1 MDATHHISS
10 ANNCTAIIDEFK
22 HRHGLHKIIA
32 FSGGADAE
40 LNGISREDPLQ
51 SQYKQCAASIE
62 ERLIG
67 DAVKKFSGHRIAILT
82 GGTNWG
88 VPKTAIIEAKKCGL
102 KTIAVFPLAGKKHAL
117 GEEFRDLT
125 FCIEPMCGE
134 SQWGDESSVFT
145 NLLDGV
151 IVYGGG
157 AGTLTEC
164 AHLLKINEALLK
176 SGNASLKYIVPLA
189 GTGGVADGLPFI
201 WAKPEVRNRCM
212 PNHRVTGG
220 TEAADIII
228 EKLNL
233 FDFYD

>member
-1 MDATHHISS
+1 MESHHVVGSIG
-10 ANNCTAIIDEFK
+10 NCTAVIDEFK
-22 HRHGLHKIIA
+22 HSYGLHKIIA

-40 LNGISREDPLQ
+40 LHGIDQDDPLQ
-51 SQYKQCAASIE
+51 AQYKQCAAAIE

-67 DAVKKFSGHRIAILT
+67 DAVGKFRGHRIAILT
-82 GGTNWG
+82 GGTKWG
-88 VPKTAIIEAKKCGL
+88 VPKTATMEAKKHGL
-102 KTIAVFPLAGKKHAL
+102 MTIGIFPLTGKRHAL
-117 GEEFRDLT
+117 GDEFLDLS
-125 FCIEPMCGE
+125 FCVEPAYGD
-134 SQWGDESSVFT
+134 SRWGDESPLFT

-176 SGNASLKYIVPLA
+176 AGGDSLKYIVPIS

-201 WAKPEVRNRCM
+201 WAKPEVRSRCM
-212 PNHRVTGG
+212 PKHRVTSGI
-220 TEAADIII
+220 EAADIII

-233 FDFYD
+233 YDYYA

>member
-1 MDATHHISS
+1 MDTIHHVSS
-10 ANNCTAIIDEFK
+10 MNNCTAIIADFK
-22 HRHGLHKIIA
+22 HKHGLHKIIA

-40 LNGISREDPLQ
+40 LSGISKEDPLQ
-51 SQYKQCAASIE
+51 SQYKQCAAAIE

-67 DAVKKFSGHRIAILT
+67 DAIGKFRGHRIAILT
-82 GGTNWG
+82 GGTKWG
-88 VPKTAIIEAKKCGL
+88 VPKTAAIEAKKCGL
-102 KTIAVFPLAGKKHAL
+102 KTIGVFPITGKKHAL
-117 GEEFRDLT
+117 GEDLLDLAL
-125 FCIEPMCGE
+125 CIEPMYGE
-134 SQWGDESSVFT
+134 SRWGDESSVFT

-176 SGNASLKYIVPLA
+176 SGDASLKYIVPLA

-201 WAKPEVRNRCM
+201 WAKPEVRNLCM
-212 PNHRVTGG
+212 PNRRVTGG
-220 TEAADIII
+220 AEAADIII